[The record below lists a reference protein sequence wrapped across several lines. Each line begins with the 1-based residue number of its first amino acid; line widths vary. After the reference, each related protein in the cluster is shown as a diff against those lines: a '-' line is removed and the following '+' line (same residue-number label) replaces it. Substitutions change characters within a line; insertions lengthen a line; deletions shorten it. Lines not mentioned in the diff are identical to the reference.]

1 LPARADTELLTTAD
15 GLLERVRAHFD
26 VQAMHLALEA
36 IWLMLG
42 AADGCVPSPQP
53 QSSERNGL
61 RLAWLAGATARAVGG
76 WANCRATSQESL
88 AGRRA
93 SCSFYLL
100 STGI

>member
-42 AADGCVPSPQP
+42 AADGCVPPLP
-53 QSSERNGL
+53 ARNHSRVSG
-61 RLAWLAGATARAVGG
+61 
-76 WANCRATSQESL
+76 
-88 AGRRA
+88 
-93 SCSFYLL
+93 
-100 STGI
+100 TGSA